1 MFSIVIWVLALKP
14 LDMVSQQW
22 EIVSR
27 EEKID
32 FIWGYFLKI
41 LKYISVK
48 LDLRETRVWEK
59 KSNISGVVTR

>member
-1 MFSIVIWVLALKP
+1 MFSIAIWVLALEP

-27 EEKID
+27 EERID
-32 FIWGYFLKI
+32 FIWRCFLKI

-48 LDLRETRVWEK
+48 LDLRK
-59 KSNISGVVTR
+59 KSVEEKEQH